1 MREDRLELGAIRS
14 ALRARAR
21 TPLGSA
27 EASALAPFS
36 NRPDAVDRIELI
48 SEARDLLAR
57 KEEPPTSG
65 ATDVAAPLDLAEK
78 GGTLDGLTLR
88 AIAETMLTSVRLRR
102 FLLAKEDSHRR
113 LYAIGASIEDLSQ
126 TAELVASSFDP
137 DGRLAD
143 DASKE
148 LGALRKKLF
157 LCREAIKEKL
167 LEILAS
173 DEVKAHL
180 QEQYYTIRG
189 DRYVLPVK
197 SSFKHEVP
205 GIVHDASGSGQTVFI
220 EPHAIVDL
228 GNRLKIAQS
237 EVAEEELRILMQLT
251 DEVVAV
257 KDEIASAMRA
267 VGRVDFI
274 TAAARLAEDVDASPI
289 LPHDRPGFDLIEAR
303 HPILALQ
310 KFERRESL
318 VVPNDLGLSEDQ
330 LVLVITGPNTGGKTV
345 AMKTVGLFAL
355 MVRAG
360 LHLPASPRSKMG
372 WFQNVDATIGDEQ
385 SISTHLSTFAAH
397 MTGIL
402 GILARANA
410 DSLVLLDEIAA
421 DTDPNQGQSLAQA
434 LLESFASRGAHVV
447 VTTHFERLKAIPFAD
462 PRFRNAGVGFD
473 PEKLRPTYRV
483 TLDVPQSSSGFDIAQ
498 ALGLAPAIVARARAL
513 MGEGNSA
520 LDGLTKV
527 LQQKALEL
535 DQARERADAA
545 KEELVEERKK
555 LDLERQALAA
565 DRRTLVEEARLGLLA
580 EIEEVRREAKD
591 IIANLQ
597 RLSGADA
604 VKDAMR
610 AANDAQNALRELA
623 ETQRKKAE
631 EAEARFGDR
640 LDRVEVGDWVRVE
653 TLKKDGEV
661 VAIDGRAALVAVG
674 SMRTRVPLE
683 GLSRAQS
690 KAPKG
695 GTRHGSAELKK
706 AMEEARS
713 SKKEPALEP
722 EMELDLRG
730 QGIEESL
737 SRLDAFLDT
746 HYRKNAPRVRI
757 IHGHGSG
764 ALKKAIRE
772 HLKRSGYA
780 KDFRAGSEGEGGD
793 GATIVTLS

>member
-1 MREDRLELGAIRS
+1 MREDRLELGAIRT
-14 ALRARAR
+14 ALISRAR

-27 EASALAPFS
+27 EADALGPFD
-36 NRPDAVDRIELI
+36 RRADAIDRIELI
-48 SEARDLLAR
+48 SEARDLLVR

-65 ATDVAAPLDLAEK
+65 ATDVTAPLELAEK
-78 GGTLDGLTLR
+78 GGTLDASMLR
-88 AIAETMLTSVRLRR
+88 AVAETMNAAVRVRR
-102 FLLAKEDSHRR
+102 FLLTKEDTHRR
-113 LYAIGASIEDLSQ
+113 LFAIGASVEDLSA
-126 TAELVASSFDP
+126 TAELVSGSFDP

-143 DASKE
+143 TASKD
-148 LGALRKKLF
+148 LGPLRKKL
-157 LCREAIKEKL
+157 LQCREAIKERL

-173 DEVKAHL
+173 DEVKNHL
-180 QEQYYTIRG
+180 QDQYYTIRA
-189 DRYVLPVK
+189 DRYVLPIK
-197 SSFKHEVP
+197 ASFKNEVP

-220 EPHAIVDL
+220 EPQAIVDL

-237 EVAEEELRILMQLT
+237 EVAEEELRILMYLT
-251 DEVVAV
+251 DEVVAL
-257 KDEIASAMRA
+257 KEEILTAMRA

-274 TAAARLAEDVDASPI
+274 AAAARLAEDIGASAIVP
-289 LPHDRPGFDLIEAR
+289 DESPGFELISAR

-310 KFERRESL
+310 KFENKDALL
-318 VVPNDLGLSEDQ
+318 VANDLGLASDQ
-330 LVLVITGPNTGGKTV
+330 RVLVVTGPNTGGKTV
-345 AMKTVGLFAL
+345 ALKTIGLLAL
-355 MVRAG
+355 MTRTG
-360 LHLPASPRSKMG
+360 LHLPTDQRSRMG
-372 WFQNVDATIGDEQ
+372 WFANVDATIGDDQ
-385 SISTHLSTFAAH
+385 SIATHLSTFAAH

-402 GILARANA
+402 RILERADAN
-410 DSLVLLDEIAA
+410 SLVLLDEIAA

-434 LLESFASRGAHVV
+434 LLERFADRGAHVV

-462 PRFRNAGVGFD
+462 TRFRNAGVGFD

-483 TLDVPQSSSGFDIAQ
+483 SLDVPQSSSGLDIAQ
-498 ALGLAPAIVARARAL
+498 TLGLDPTIVARARTL
-513 MGEGNSA
+513 MGEGNTA
-520 LDGLTKV
+520 IDGLTKV
-527 LQQKALEL
+527 LQEKALEL
-535 DQARERADAA
+535 DRARARADA
-545 KEELVEERKK
+545 ERDELVAQQQSLDEQRRALAGERK
-555 LDLERQALAA
+555 
-565 DRRTLVEEARLGLLA
+565 TLIEEARAGLLA
-580 EIEEVRREAKD
+580 EIEEVRREARE

-597 RLSGADA
+597 RLAGADA

-610 AANDAQNALRELA
+610 AANEAQAALRDLADAQR
-623 ETQRKKAE
+623 RKVE
-631 EAEARFGDR
+631 EVQAASERPS
-640 LDRVEVGDWVRVE
+640 RVEVGDWVRVDS
-653 TLKKDGEV
+653 LKKDGEV

-695 GTRHGSAELKK
+695 ATRHGSMELKK
-706 AMEEARS
+706 AMEEARG
-713 SKKEPALEP
+713 KKEAPLEP

-746 HYRKNAPRVRI
+746 HYRQNATKVRI

-780 KDFRAGSEGEGGD
+780 KDFRAGTEGEGGD